1 MSRMNVKPNER
12 CVRCEV
18 MKTAV
23 VWDVEL
29 TARDRKVTLSSQALS
44 AVTPDL
50 LLGNYSMSLM
60 DGCP

>member
-1 MSRMNVKPNER
+1 
-12 CVRCEV
+12 